1 MGTPSHAAGLPR
13 PGRWRPVVIDVGLTV
28 VAFAATVAMLYSGR
42 FEEDPRDADPLGIA
56 LAALTALPLLAR
68 RRWPLVVFPLVWIPT
83 VLLYSLGYSFGPP
96 IGSMIALYEVAASTR
111 HSRTQAFRVALVVA
125 GGLLLF
131 LVGAIVFWGAY
142 PIAEFAFGVV
152 TWGGSWYVGDRVR
165 LRRERL
171 EAARER
177 EEGRERVAVAEE
189 RTRIARDLHD
199 SAGHAINVILV
210 QAGAARL
217 LRDKDPARATEAL
230 ETIEEVARETL
241 GDIDRM
247 VRALRD
253 GAGPGAAGV
262 EPPSGLSALDGLV
275 ERHRAG
281 GLDVSV
287 DVRGP
292 VRPLPPALDGTA
304 YRILQEALTN
314 ASLHGDGAARV
325 EIEYGDEALALTVT
339 NRAARNGAARAGGG
353 HGLVGMRE
361 RAALMGGTLEA
372 RDDDGLFRAR
382 ARLPYSAEA
391 S

>member
-1 MGTPSHAAGLPR
+1 MGTPTHAAGVPR
-13 PGRWRPVVIDVGLTV
+13 PGRWRPAAVDVALAAVT
-28 VAFAATVAMLYSGR
+28 FAATMAMLGSGR
-42 FEEDPRDADPLGIA
+42 FEDEPRDVDPLGIT

-68 RRWPLVVFPLVWIPT
+68 RRWPLIVFPAVWIPT
-83 VLLYSLGYSFGPP
+83 VLLYALGYSLGPP
-96 IGSMIALYEVAASTR
+96 IGSMIALYEVAASPR

-125 GGLLLF
+125 AGLLFF
-131 LVGAIVFWGAY
+131 LVVTIVFWGAY
-142 PIAEFAFGVV
+142 PIAEFVFGVV
-152 TWGGSWYVGDRVR
+152 TWGASWYVGDRVR
-165 LRRERL
+165 LRRERQ
-171 EAARER
+171 EAVRER
-177 EEGRERVAVAEE
+177 EAGRQRVAVAEE

-217 LRDKDPARATEAL
+217 LRDKDPAGATEAL

-253 GAGPGAAGV
+253 GEAPGAV
-262 EPPSGLSALDGLV
+262 EPPSGLSALAGLV
-275 ERHRAG
+275 ERHRAS
-281 GLDVSV
+281 GLEVSV
-287 DVRGP
+287 DVRGAA
-292 VRPLPPALDGTA
+292 RPLPAALDGTA

-339 NRAARNGAARAGGG
+339 NRAGRNGAARAGGG

-382 ARLPYSAEA
+382 ARLPYSAEV

>member
-13 PGRWRPVVIDVGLTV
+13 PGRWRPVVIDVALTV
-28 VAFAATVAMLYSGR
+28 VAFAATVAMLHSGR

-96 IGSMIALYEVAASTR
+96 IGSMIALYEVAASPR

-131 LVGAIVFWGAY
+131 LVGAILFWGAY

-152 TWGGSWYVGDRVR
+152 TWGASWYVGDRVR

-230 ETIEEVARETL
+230 ETIEDVARETL
-241 GDIDRM
+241 GDIDQL
-247 VRALRD
+247 VRALRED
-253 GAGPGAAGV
+253 DRPAQDDGV
-262 EPPSGLSALDGLV
+262 EPPLGLV
-275 ERHRAG
+275 GLATLVDRHRSA
-281 GLDVSV
+281 GLDVAMKA
-287 DVRGP
+287 DGP
-292 VRPLPPALDGTA
+292 RRPLAPGVDQAA

-314 ASLHGDGAARV
+314 AARHGEGSAEV
-325 EIEYGDEALALTVT
+325 EVTYGDAAVELAVSNPT
-339 NRAARNGAARAGGG
+339 GHESAGSG
-353 HGLVGMRE
+353 HGIVGMRE
-361 RAALMGGTLEA
+361 RAALLGGTLEA
-372 RDDDGLFRAR
+372 SASNAVFHVR
-382 ARLPYSAEA
+382 ARLPYGGDR
-391 S
+391 